1 MRQNCIKLWRVILVT
16 VFLFTTV
23 GCGSKDLSHDPNA
36 VDTITTEYI
45 HMTLPADLPRFDSSV
60 QSVERVKMTRQDN
73 IPVALVNVVRK
84 DGTTTREYI
93 HFDYETISS
102 VRDIMEAE
110 EGTSTTEIANRLGLS
125 ELQVQLYQ
133 QILFIAKGE

>member
-1 MRQNCIKLWRVILVT
+1 MRQNCTKLWRVILVT

-23 GCGSKDLSHDPNA
+23 ACGSKDLSHDPNA

-73 IPVALVNVVRK
+73 IPVALVNVVRN
-84 DGTTTREYI
+84 DGTADREYI

-110 EGTSTTEIANRLGLS
+110 EGTSTTEIASRLGLS
-125 ELQVQLYQ
+125 ELQVQLYR

>member
-1 MRQNCIKLWRVILVT
+1 MRQNCTKLWRVILVT

-23 GCGSKDLSHDPNA
+23 ACGSKDLSHDPKA
-36 VDTITTEYI
+36 VDTITAEYI
-45 HMTLPADLPRFDSSV
+45 YTTLPADLLRFDSSV

-73 IPVALVNVVRK
+73 IPVALVIVVRK

-110 EGTSTTEIANRLGLS
+110 EGTSTTEMASRLGLS

-133 QILFIAKGE
+133 QIIIIAKGE

>member
-1 MRQNCIKLWRVILVT
+1 MRQNCTKLWRVILVT

-23 GCGSKDLSHDPNA
+23 ACGSKDLSHDPKA
-36 VDTITTEYI
+36 VDTITAEYI
-45 HMTLPADLPRFDSSV
+45 HTSLPADLPRFDSSV

-110 EGTSTTEIANRLGLS
+110 EEISAAEIANRLGLS
-125 ELQVQLYQ
+125 ELQVLLYQ
-133 QILFIAKGE
+133 QIIIIAKGK

>member
-1 MRQNCIKLWRVILVT
+1 MRQNCTKLWRVILVT

-93 HFDYETISS
+93 YFDYETISS

-110 EGTSTTEIANRLGLS
+110 KEISATEIANRLGLS
-125 ELQVQLYQ
+125 ELQVSLYQ
-133 QILFIAKGE
+133 QIIFIAKGE

>member
-1 MRQNCIKLWRVILVT
+1 MRQNCTKLWRVILVT

-23 GCGSKDLSHDPNA
+23 ACGSKDLSHDPNA

-45 HMTLPADLPRFDSSV
+45 HTSLPADLPRFDSSV

-93 HFDYETISS
+93 HFDYEAISS
-102 VRDIMEAE
+102 VRDIMETE
-110 EGTSTTEIANRLGLS
+110 KGTSTTEIASRLGLS

-133 QILFIAKGE
+133 QIIIIAKGE

>member
-1 MRQNCIKLWRVILVT
+1 MRQNCTKLWRVILVT

-23 GCGSKDLSHDPNA
+23 GCGSKDLSHDPKA

-45 HMTLPADLPRFDSSV
+45 HTSLPADLPRFDSSV

-84 DGTTTREYI
+84 DGTAAREYI

-125 ELQVQLYQ
+125 ELQVSLYQ
-133 QILFIAKGE
+133 QIVFIAKGE

>member
-1 MRQNCIKLWRVILVT
+1 MRQNCTKLWRVILVT

-23 GCGSKDLSHDPNA
+23 GCGSKDMSHDPNA

-45 HMTLPADLPRFDSSV
+45 HTSLPADLPRFDSSV

-84 DGTTTREYI
+84 DGTAAREYI
-93 HFDYETISS
+93 HFDYEAISS

-110 EGTSTTEIANRLGLS
+110 EEISAAEIANRLGLS
-125 ELQVQLYQ
+125 ELQVQPYR
-133 QILFIAKGE
+133 QIINIAKGK

>member
-1 MRQNCIKLWRVILVT
+1 MRQNCTKLWRVILVT

-93 HFDYETISS
+93 HFEYEAISS

-110 EGTSTTEIANRLGLS
+110 KEISATEIANRLGLS
-125 ELQVQLYQ
+125 ELQVSLYQ
-133 QILFIAKGE
+133 QIIIIAKGV

>member
-1 MRQNCIKLWRVILVT
+1 MRQNCTKLWRVILVT

-23 GCGSKDLSHDPNA
+23 GCGSKDLSHDPKA

-45 HMTLPADLPRFDSSV
+45 HTSLPADLPRFDSSV

-73 IPVALVNVVRK
+73 IPVALVNIVRK
-84 DGTTTREYI
+84 DGTAVREYI

-102 VRDIMEAE
+102 VRDVMEAE

-125 ELQVQLYQ
+125 ELQVSLYQ
-133 QILFIAKGE
+133 QIIFIAKGE

>member
-1 MRQNCIKLWRVILVT
+1 MRRKSIKLWRVIVVT

-23 GCGSKDLSHDPNA
+23 ACGSKDLSHDPKA

-45 HMTLPADLPRFDSSV
+45 YTTLSADLPRFDSGV
-60 QSVERVKMTRQDN
+60 QGVERVKMTRQDN

-84 DGTTTREYI
+84 DGSTAREYI
-93 HFDYETISS
+93 HFDYEAISS

-110 EGTSTTEIANRLGLS
+110 KEISATEIANRLGLS

-133 QILFIAKGE
+133 QIIFIAKGK

>member
-1 MRQNCIKLWRVILVT
+1 MRQNCTKLWRVILVT

-23 GCGSKDLSHDPNA
+23 ACGSKDLSHDPKA

-45 HMTLPADLPRFDSSV
+45 HISLPADLPRFDSSV
-60 QSVERVKMTRQDN
+60 QSVERAKMTRQDN
-73 IPVALVNVVRK
+73 TPVALVNVVRK

-93 HFDYETISS
+93 HFDYEAISS

-110 EGTSTTEIANRLGLS
+110 EGTSAAEIANRLGLS
-125 ELQVQLYQ
+125 ELQVSLYQ
-133 QILFIAKGE
+133 QIVFIAKGE

>member
-1 MRQNCIKLWRVILVT
+1 MRQNCTKLWRVILVT

-23 GCGSKDLSHDPNA
+23 GCGSKDLSYDPKA

-45 HMTLPADLPRFDSSV
+45 HTSLPADLPRFDSSV

-73 IPVALVNVVRK
+73 IPVALVNIVRK

-93 HFDYETISS
+93 HFDYEAISS

-110 EGTSTTEIANRLGLS
+110 EGTSTTEIASRLGLS

-133 QILFIAKGE
+133 QIIFIARGR

>member
-1 MRQNCIKLWRVILVT
+1 MRQNCTKLWRVILVT

-45 HMTLPADLPRFDSSV
+45 HTSLPADLPRFDSSV

-93 HFDYETISS
+93 HFDYETIGS

-110 EGTSTTEIANRLGLS
+110 EGTSTTEMASRLGLS

-133 QILFIAKGE
+133 QIIIIAKGE

>member
-1 MRQNCIKLWRVILVT
+1 MRINCIKLWRVILVT

-45 HMTLPADLPRFDSSV
+45 HTSLPADLPRFDSSV

-84 DGTTTREYI
+84 DGTTTRKYI
-93 HFDYETISS
+93 HFDYEAISS
-102 VRDIMEAE
+102 VRNIMEAE
-110 EGTSTTEIANRLGLS
+110 EEISAAEIANRLGLS
-125 ELQVQLYQ
+125 ELQVQLYR

>member
-1 MRQNCIKLWRVILVT
+1 MRQNCTKLWRVILVT

-36 VDTITTEYI
+36 VDTITAEYI
-45 HMTLPADLPRFDSSV
+45 HTSLPADLPRFDSSV

-73 IPVALVNVVRK
+73 IPVALVNIVRK

-110 EGTSTTEIANRLGLS
+110 EGTSTTEIANCLGLS

-133 QILFIAKGE
+133 QIIIIAKGE

>member
-1 MRQNCIKLWRVILVT
+1 MRQNCTKLWRVILVT

-23 GCGSKDLSHDPNA
+23 GCGSKDLSHDPKA
-36 VDTITTEYI
+36 VDSITAEYI
-45 HMTLPADLPRFDSSV
+45 YTTLPADLPRFDSSV

-73 IPVALVNVVRK
+73 IPVALVNVVHK
-84 DGTTTREYI
+84 DGTAAREYI

-110 EGTSTTEIANRLGLS
+110 EGTSTTEIASRLGLS

-133 QILFIAKGE
+133 QIIFIAKGE

>member
-23 GCGSKDLSHDPNA
+23 GCGSKDLSHDPKA
-36 VDTITTEYI
+36 VDTITAEYI
-45 HMTLPADLPRFDSSV
+45 YTTLPADLPRFDSSV

-84 DGTTTREYI
+84 DGTAAREYI

-110 EGTSTTEIANRLGLS
+110 EISAPEIASRLGLS

-133 QILFIAKGE
+133 QIIIIAKGE

>member
-1 MRQNCIKLWRVILVT
+1 MRQNCTKLWRVILVT

-23 GCGSKDLSHDPNA
+23 GCGSKDLSHDPKA
-36 VDTITTEYI
+36 VDTITAEYI
-45 HMTLPADLPRFDSSV
+45 YTTLPADLLRFDSSV

-93 HFDYETISS
+93 YFDYETISS
-102 VRDIMEAE
+102 VRDIMETE
-110 EGTSTTEIANRLGLS
+110 KGTSTTEIANRLGLS
-125 ELQVQLYQ
+125 ELQVQLYR

>member
-1 MRQNCIKLWRVILVT
+1 MRQNCTKLWRVILVT

-23 GCGSKDLSHDPNA
+23 GCGSKDLSHDPKA
-36 VDTITTEYI
+36 VDTITAEYI
-45 HMTLPADLPRFDSSV
+45 YTTLPADLPRFDSSV

-84 DGTTTREYI
+84 DGTAAREYI
-93 HFDYETISS
+93 HFDYEAISS

-110 EGTSTTEIANRLGLS
+110 EGTSTAEIASRLGLS

-133 QILFIAKGE
+133 QIIFIAKGK

>member
-1 MRQNCIKLWRVILVT
+1 MRQNCTKLWRVILVT

-23 GCGSKDLSHDPNA
+23 GCGSKDLSHDPKA
-36 VDTITTEYI
+36 VDTITAEYI
-45 HMTLPADLPRFDSSV
+45 HTTLSADLPRFDSSV

-93 HFDYETISS
+93 HFDYEAISS

-110 EGTSTTEIANRLGLS
+110 EGTSTTEIASRLGLS
-125 ELQVQLYQ
+125 ELQVQLYR
-133 QILFIAKGE
+133 QIIIIAKGE

>member
-1 MRQNCIKLWRVILVT
+1 
-16 VFLFTTV
+16 
-23 GCGSKDLSHDPNA
+23 
-36 VDTITTEYI
+36 
-45 HMTLPADLPRFDSSV
+45 MTLPADLPRFDSSV

-73 IPVALVNVVRK
+73 IPVALVNIVRK

-93 HFDYETISS
+93 HFDYEAISS

-110 EGTSTTEIANRLGLS
+110 EGTSTTEIASRLGLS
-125 ELQVQLYQ
+125 ELQVQLYR

>member
-1 MRQNCIKLWRVILVT
+1 MRQNCTKLWRVILVT

-23 GCGSKDLSHDPNA
+23 GCGSKDLSHDPKA
-36 VDTITTEYI
+36 VDTITAEYI
-45 HMTLPADLPRFDSSV
+45 YTTLPADLLRFDSSV

-93 HFDYETISS
+93 YFDYETISS

-125 ELQVQLYQ
+125 ELQVSLYQ
-133 QILFIAKGE
+133 QIVFIAKGE

>member
-1 MRQNCIKLWRVILVT
+1 MRQNCTKLWRVILVT

-23 GCGSKDLSHDPNA
+23 GCGSKDLSHDPKA
-36 VDTITTEYI
+36 VDTITAEYI
-45 HMTLPADLPRFDSSV
+45 YTTLPADLPRFDSSV

-110 EGTSTTEIANRLGLS
+110 EGTSTTEIASRLGLS
-125 ELQVQLYQ
+125 ELQVSLYQ
-133 QILFIAKGE
+133 QIIFIAKGE

>member
-1 MRQNCIKLWRVILVT
+1 MRQNFTKLWRVILVT

-23 GCGSKDLSHDPNA
+23 GCGSKDLSHDPKA

-45 HMTLPADLPRFDSSV
+45 HTSLPADLPRFDSSV

-93 HFDYETISS
+93 HFDYEAISS

-133 QILFIAKGE
+133 QIIFIAKGE